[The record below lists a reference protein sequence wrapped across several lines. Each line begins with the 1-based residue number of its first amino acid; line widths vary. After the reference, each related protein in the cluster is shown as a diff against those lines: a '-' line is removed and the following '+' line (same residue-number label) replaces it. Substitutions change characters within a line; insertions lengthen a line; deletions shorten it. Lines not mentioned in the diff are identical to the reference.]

1 MLCISAYCGE
11 DFCLY
16 GTIYSLIPFFIVIP
30 FAMLTKQ
37 VIPGLVVGL
46 CVGSYMLHP
55 TPIGGLQATL
65 GYIIQ
70 ECAVPDN
77 LRLIVFL
84 YGFGAFVGLIRVTG
98 GISGF
103 AAWMAKR
110 IRTVRG
116 AFTLTWV
123 SSLATFMAPDF
134 RIITIAPIVKNVFER
149 LGVPARRV
157 AYIIDLT
164 STPLC
169 AIVPIGTAFVGY
181 MIGLITTSLQ
191 HHGAGASPYGLL
203 IASLPFNLFS
213 WVMLAWGLYVSFFS
227 KAERAGKTEAIEA
240 KKSRSGRVLRGNAAF
255 IQRKVRQTAAMAN
268 VEAGEMGVVN
278 NGLNDGLNR
287 DNDADKF
294 PDVVELVSK
303 SARPNAWNLLF
314 PLALL
319 LFLTLF
325 FTWWDGRTHAAGI
338 LGAFIHAN
346 AAKAMLEALLVT
358 LIVAIVYYAIRRQPL
373 DRTMFGFMAGGNEMM
388 GVIVLLVFIW
398 GVSAVS
404 ADLGFSVFTK
414 REIAHYVPASLIVP
428 AFFVF
433 GCCISYVIGST
444 FGTWGMLMPL
454 GFSLASAGVGQLP
467 IIAGAVFASGTFG
480 GFASPLSDNTVA
492 MATVMKLPVM
502 DYARHKTKTAIW
514 AALVCTVLYAVLG
527 FWKGI

>member
-1 MLCISAYCGE
+1 MLCISADCGE

-16 GTIYSLIPFFIVIP
+16 GSIYSLIPFFIVIP

-55 TPIGGLQATL
+55 TPIGGLQAVL
-65 GYIIQ
+65 GYIIK

-84 YGFGAFVGLIRVTG
+84 YGFGSFVGLIRVTG

-181 MIGLITTSLQ
+181 MIGLIATSLQ
-191 HHGAGASPYGLL
+191 HHTAGASPYSLL

-213 WVMLAWGLYVSFFS
+213 WVMLAWGIYVSFFTKS
-227 KAERAGKTEAIEA
+227 ERRDVAKD
-240 KKSRSGRVLRGNAAF
+240 KKSDVRQVGLGNAAF

-278 NGLNDGLNR
+278 RENDR
-287 DNDADKF
+287 F
-294 PDVVELVSK
+294 PDVVEQVSK

-319 LFLTLF
+319 LILTLF
-325 FTWWDGRTHAAGI
+325 FTWWDGHTKAAGI
-338 LGAFIHAN
+338 AGALIHAN

-358 LIVAIVYYAIRRQPL
+358 LIVSIVYYAFMRQPL

-433 GCCISYVIGST
+433 GCCISYVIGSS

-454 GFSLASAGVGQLP
+454 GFSLASSGVGQLP